1 MLAFWWKAGR
11 LKIGPRGWQN
21 NVMAL
26 EEMIESAVKQDV
38 RFVVCT
44 MSMGIMGIE
53 KRDLMDLP
61 NMEYAGVTSFVELSQ
76 RSKSTLVF

>member
-1 MLAFWWKAGR
+1 MRK
-11 LKIGPRGWQN
+11 N
-21 NVMAL
+21 NVMSL
-26 EEMIESAVKQDV
+26 ESMIQSAVEQNV

-61 NMEYAGVTSFVELSQ
+61 NIEYAGVTSFVELSQ